1 MERTYLARSCPQ
13 RAPSNADGRRAI
25 FRHNSWVP
33 RHFGAPSPC
42 RPAGENPATC
52 NADRRPVM
60 TLPSSS
66 RYRRVGFGGTV
77 ADWLGL
83 LVLLALCFT

>member
-1 MERTYLARSCPQ
+1 MA
-13 RAPSNADGRRAI
+13 
-25 FRHNSWVP
+25 
-33 RHFGAPSPC
+33 
-42 RPAGENPATC
+42 

-66 RYRRVGFGGTV
+66 RYRRAGFGGTV
-77 ADWLGL
+77 VDWLGL